1 MVKADIK
8 RNYYADLELPNDA
21 SVEDIKKAYRK
32 LALKYHPDRNPGKE
46 SEIVPK
52 FQAIQA
58 AHEILHDPV
67 SKTRYDTDRRKAGLG
82 GGAFTKPN
90 VPPRST
96 GTNPMY
102 QTTSNFPPPP
112 RRTPN
117 PTASWRSTTS
127 GASGA
132 DRFTNF
138 PKPAPTSKKNPAD
151 PANVFNAW
159 QNMKSQTSG
168 AAPPPP
174 PRTSPKRPVPNPPP
188 RRDTR
193 FPTEEDIRAGMNYRE
208 APPKPAT
215 GFGGFRSAWAEYN
228 SAGGSKAGA
237 STSSGTPRKGG
248 FDPTSTGDERQ
259 AGSTANY
266 SSSRRRSADPP
277 YYPTPPPRSAS
288 QKNYSH
294 VPSED
299 ARTRTAYSGEDARRT
314 ASTPHVPMASEGA
327 STFRRSTRKAG
338 TGTARKPF
346 VVYSSSDD
354 SETEDDSASTTPDTA
369 QKNPQSTTTDQPADP
384 FSRSFTR
391 PKKTPNPPSRQ
402 FRNGVPYKAPGE
414 AGASSNSGPDAA
426 ASAGEKDKPTMY
438 AHHFSTPPS
447 TKQEKMPSPVYPFG
461 RTYQHNKS
469 PDSIPRWAVP
479 SSVPPV
485 KRSHSAAQRAW
496 IDLTDNEPSGKVEK
510 SQPTFHERPPDVSKS
525 DDPIDLTADDIPEPQ
540 SPYKKTCFTID
551 DATGLYRLNNRSCH
565 QSDADFFCNRFTIPI
580 NADTFRPNMAKSRSE
595 DSINTSF
602 VPEQWAGDFTS
613 NNVFAAA
620 QATNGSKSATPSRK
634 SSRAF
639 RQQSRAN
646 TFHET
651 STQSNPTESTPAQ
664 DTTVPS
670 PTPAPAKY
678 SPEEW
683 AKHFQDASWAF
694 DPNSLRTSS
703 PAKPESKT
711 NSRSNS
717 AAVRRGSRVANKIP
731 VNTPK
736 PATVADEAEENVPR
750 TQSPDEMDVD
760 DAPPASETA
769 APQPS
774 TTHEPRIYPVDTTQ
788 LRQNDTEANKR
799 ESGGF
804 NVKLDDLSAAV
815 DPQPSQGL
823 DGLADI
829 SSTLP
834 FTSKASTSIPTFTP
848 QTLVLPPLPRA
859 PSTPTKLTRASW
871 STYCTTFSI
880 YLDKF
885 HKYNTVV
892 VKHFSSRQDLAAKVV
907 KAGIRAL
914 EAVGEASTGEGFMSY
929 AQAVKEDDR
938 VREYWNVGCEKHA
951 EAVREFEAVRERVRV
966 LSEGAGL
973 PDH

>member
-58 AHEILHDPV
+58 AHEILHDPI
-67 SKTRYDTDRRKAGLG
+67 SKTRYDADRRKAGLG

-90 VPPRST
+90 VPPRSS

-102 QTTSNFPPPP
+102 QATSNFPPPP

-117 PTASWRSTTS
+117 PTASWRSTAS
-127 GASGA
+127 GSSGA

-151 PANVFNAW
+151 PSNVFNAW
-159 QNMKSQTSG
+159 QNMKSQTG
-168 AAPPPP
+168 TTPQPP
-174 PRTSPKRPVPNPPP
+174 PRPSPKRPVPNPPP

-193 FPTEEDIRAGMNYRE
+193 YPTEEDIRAGMNYR
-208 APPKPAT
+208 APPQPANNSNNNN
-215 GFGGFRSAWAEYN
+215 FGGFRSAWAEYN
-228 SAGGSKAGA
+228 EAGA
-237 STSSGTPRKGG
+237 SKPGASASSRTPKKGG
-248 FDPTSTGDERQ
+248 FDPSSTGDEGQ

-266 SSSRRRSADPP
+266 SSSRRKSADPP
-277 YYPTPPPRSAS
+277 YYPPPPPRATS
-288 QKNYSH
+288 QQTNPEAPFESYRSR
-294 VPSED
+294 PAD
-299 ARTRTAYSGEDARRT
+299 AFEETPRT
-314 ASTPHVPMASEGA
+314 ASNSHVPMASEGRPG
-327 STFRRSTRKAG
+327 FRQSTRKAG

-346 VVYSSSDD
+346 VVYSSSED

-369 QKNPQSTTTDQPADP
+369 QANPPPPAADQSADP
-384 FSRSFTR
+384 FGRSFTR

-402 FRNGVPYKAPGE
+402 FKNGVPHKAPGE
-414 AGASSNSGPDAA
+414 AGGSTNSGPDAA
-426 ASAGEKDKPTMY
+426 ADAGEKDKPT
-438 AHHFSTPPS
+438 
-447 TKQEKMPSPVYPFG
+447 
-461 RTYQHNKS
+461 
-469 PDSIPRWAVP
+469 I
-479 SSVPPV
+479 
-485 KRSHSAAQRAW
+485 
-496 IDLTDNEPSGKVEK
+496 
-510 SQPTFHERPPDVSKS
+510 
-525 DDPIDLTADDIPEPQ
+525 
-540 SPYKKTCFTID
+540 FTM
-551 DATGLYRLNNRSCH
+551 
-565 QSDADFFCNRFTIPI
+565 PI

-602 VPEQWAGDFTS
+602 VPSQWAGDFTS

-620 QATNGSKSATPSRK
+620 QTTTTGRKSATPSRK

-639 RQQSRAN
+639 RQQPRAN

-651 STQSNPTESTPAQ
+651 SQQNSSEAAQESA
-664 DTTVPS
+664 VPS
-670 PTPAPAKY
+670 PPPPPAKY

-694 DPNSLRTSS
+694 DPNVLGRSS
-703 PAKPESKT
+703 PGKSESKT
-711 NSRSNS
+711 TSRSNS
-717 AAVRRGSRVANKIP
+717 TAIRKGSRVANKIP

-736 PATVADEAEENVPR
+736 PATVADEEEEAAPR

-760 DAPPASETA
+760 DAPPAGPPA
-769 APQPS
+769 APQATS
-774 TTHEPRIYPVDTTQ
+774 AQEPRIYPVDTTQ
-788 LRQNDTEANKR
+788 LRQNDASSTSKR
-799 ESGGF
+799 ESNGF
-804 NVKLDDLSAAV
+804 NVRLDDLSAAV
-815 DPQPSQGL
+815 DLKPSEGL

-834 FTSKASTSIPTFTP
+834 FTSKAANTIPTKTFTP
-848 QTLVLPPLPRA
+848 QNLVLPTLPRA
-859 PSTPTKLTRASW
+859 PSTPTKLTRSSW
-871 STYCTTFSI
+871 STYCTTFSV

-885 HKYNTVV
+885 EKFNSALLS
-892 VKHFSSRQDLAAKVV
+892 HFTTRQERAAKLV
-907 KAGIRAL
+907 KAGIKAL

-929 AQAVKEDDR
+929 AQAVKEDER
-938 VREYWNVGCEKHA
+938 VREHWSVGCEKHV
-951 EAVREFEAVRERVRV
+951 EAVKEFEAVRERVRV

-973 PDH
+973 SEI

>member
-8 RNYYADLELPNDA
+8 RNYYADLELPSDA

-67 SKTRYDTDRRKAGLG
+67 SKTRYDADRRKAGLG

-138 PKPAPTSKKNPAD
+138 PKPAPTSKKNPTD
-151 PANVFNAW
+151 SANVFNAW
-159 QNMKSQTSG
+159 QNMKSQASG
-168 AAPPPP
+168 AAPQPP

-208 APPKPAT
+208 PPPRPAT
-215 GFGGFRSAWAEYN
+215 GTGYGGFRSAWAEYN

-237 STSSGTPRKGG
+237 SASSSTPRKGG

-266 SSSRRRSADPP
+266 SSSRRKSADPP
-277 YYPTPPPRSAS
+277 YYPPPPPRSAS
-288 QKNYSH
+288 QTNYSDG
-294 VPSED
+294 PSE
-299 ARTRTAYSGEDARRT
+299 EARRT

-327 STFRRSTRKAG
+327 SAFRRSTRKAG

-369 QKNPQSTTTDQPADP
+369 QKNPRSTTTGQPADP
-384 FSRSFTR
+384 FTRSFTR

-402 FRNGVPYKAPGE
+402 FKNGVPYKAPGE
-414 AGASSNSGPDAA
+414 SGTSSNSGPDAA
-426 ASAGEKDKPTMY
+426 TNAGEKDKPTMY
-438 AHHFSTPPS
+438 VNHFSTPPS
-447 TKQEKMPSPVYPFG
+447 KKQEKMPSPVYPFG
-461 RTYQHNKS
+461 RIYQHNKS

-496 IDLTDNEPSGKVEK
+496 IDLTDNGPSDHVGK
-510 SQPTFHERPPDVSKS
+510 SQPTFHERPLDVSKS
-525 DDPIDLTADDIPEPQ
+525 DDPIDLTTDDTPEPQ
-540 SPYKKTCFTID
+540 SPYKKTCFTKD
-551 DATGLYRLNNRSCH
+551 DATDLYRLDNRSLH
-565 QSDADFFCNRFTIPI
+565 QPDADFFCNRFTIPI

-620 QATNGSKSATPSRK
+620 QATTGRKSATPSRK

-651 STQSNPTESTPAQ
+651 STQSTYTESAPAQ

-670 PTPAPAKY
+670 PPPPPAKY

-694 DPNSLRTSS
+694 DPNSLRTAS
-703 PAKPESKT
+703 PGKPESKT
-711 NSRSNS
+711 TSRSNS
-717 AAVRRGSRVANKIP
+717 AAVRKGSRVANKIP

-736 PATVADEAEENVPR
+736 PATVADEAEENAPR

-760 DAPPASETA
+760 DAPPANETA

-774 TTHEPRIYPVDTTQ
+774 TTQEPRIYPVDTTQ
-788 LRQNDTEANKR
+788 LRQDDTKANKR
-799 ESGGF
+799 ESEGF

-848 QTLVLPPLPRA
+848 QNLVLPPLPRA

-885 HKYNTVV
+885 HKYNSVV
-892 VKHFSSRQDLAAKVV
+892 VTHFAKRQDLAAKVV

-914 EAVGEASTGEGFMSY
+914 EAVGEASNGEGFMSY
-929 AQAVKEDDR
+929 AQAVKEDER

-973 PDH
+973 PDN

>member
-58 AHEILHDPV
+58 AHEILHDPI
-67 SKTRYDTDRRKAGLG
+67 SKTRYDADRRKAGLG

-90 VPPRST
+90 VPPRSS

-102 QTTSNFPPPP
+102 QATSNFPPPP

-117 PTASWRSTTS
+117 PTASWRSTAS
-127 GASGA
+127 GSSGA

-151 PANVFNAW
+151 PSNVFNAW
-159 QNMKSQTSG
+159 QNMKSQTG
-168 AAPPPP
+168 TTPQPP
-174 PRTSPKRPVPNPPP
+174 PRPSPKRPVPNPPP

-193 FPTEEDIRAGMNYRE
+193 YPTEEDIRAGMNYR
-208 APPKPAT
+208 APPQPANNSNNNS
-215 GFGGFRSAWAEYN
+215 FGGFRSAWAEYN
-228 SAGGSKAGA
+228 EAGA
-237 STSSGTPRKGG
+237 SKPGASASSRTPRKGG
-248 FDPTSTGDERQ
+248 FDPSSTGDEGQ

-266 SSSRRRSADPP
+266 SSSRRKSADPP
-277 YYPTPPPRSAS
+277 YYPPPPPRATS
-288 QKNYSH
+288 QQTNPEAPFESYRSR
-294 VPSED
+294 PAD
-299 ARTRTAYSGEDARRT
+299 AFEETPRT
-314 ASTPHVPMASEGA
+314 ASNSHVPMASEGRPG
-327 STFRRSTRKAG
+327 FRQSTRKAG

-346 VVYSSSDD
+346 VVYSSSED

-369 QKNPQSTTTDQPADP
+369 QANPPPPAADQSADP
-384 FSRSFTR
+384 FGRSFTR

-402 FRNGVPYKAPGE
+402 FKNGVPHKAPGE
-414 AGASSNSGPDAA
+414 AGGSTNSGPDAA
-426 ASAGEKDKPTMY
+426 ANAGEKDKPTMY
-438 AHHFSTPPS
+438 ANHFSTPP
-447 TKQEKMPSPVYPFG
+447 KQQEKMPSPVYPFG
-461 RTYQHNKS
+461 TSYQHTKS
-469 PDSIPRWAVP
+469 PDHIPRWAFP
-479 SSVPPV
+479 STVPPV
-485 KRSHSAAQRAW
+485 KRTHSAAQRAW
-496 IDLTDNEPSGKVEK
+496 VDLTDTPSSTNVGQSQPTSPDRPTYIPDPDDLIDLTKDENPAL
-510 SQPTFHERPPDVSKS
+510 QPQH
-525 DDPIDLTADDIPEPQ
+525 
-540 SPYKKTCFTID
+540 KKTCFTKD
-551 DATGLYRLNNRSCH
+551 DLTGL
-565 QSDADFFCNRFTIPI
+565 FTMPI

-602 VPEQWAGDFTS
+602 VPSQWAGDFTS

-620 QATNGSKSATPSRK
+620 QTTTTGRKSATPSRK

-639 RQQSRAN
+639 RQQLRAN

-651 STQSNPTESTPAQ
+651 SQQNSSEAAQESA
-664 DTTVPS
+664 VPS
-670 PTPAPAKY
+670 PPPPPAKY

-694 DPNSLRTSS
+694 DPNVLGRSS
-703 PAKPESKT
+703 PGKSESKT
-711 NSRSNS
+711 TSRSNS
-717 AAVRRGSRVANKIP
+717 TAIRKGSRVANKIP

-736 PATVADEAEENVPR
+736 PATVADEEEEAAPR

-760 DAPPASETA
+760 DAPPAGPPA
-769 APQPS
+769 APQATS
-774 TTHEPRIYPVDTTQ
+774 AQEPRIYPVDTTQ
-788 LRQNDTEANKR
+788 LRQNDASSTSKR
-799 ESGGF
+799 ESNGF
-804 NVKLDDLSAAV
+804 NVRLDDLSAAV
-815 DPQPSQGL
+815 DPKPSEGL

-834 FTSKASTSIPTFTP
+834 FTSKAANTIPTKTFTP
-848 QTLVLPPLPRA
+848 QNLVLPTLPRA
-859 PSTPTKLTRASW
+859 PSTPTKLTRSSW
-871 STYCTTFSI
+871 STYCTTFSV

-885 HKYNTVV
+885 EKFNSALLS
-892 VKHFSSRQDLAAKVV
+892 HFTTRQERAAKLV
-907 KAGIRAL
+907 KAGIKAL

-929 AQAVKEDDR
+929 AQAVKEDER
-938 VREYWNVGCEKHA
+938 VREHWSVGCEKHV
-951 EAVREFEAVRERVRV
+951 EAVKEFEAVRERVRV

-973 PDH
+973 SEI

>member
-8 RNYYADLELPNDA
+8 RNYYADLELPSDA

-67 SKTRYDTDRRKAGLG
+67 SKTRYDADRRKAGLG

-138 PKPAPTSKKNPAD
+138 PKPAPTSKKNPTD
-151 PANVFNAW
+151 SANVFNAW
-159 QNMKSQTSG
+159 QNMKSQASG
-168 AAPPPP
+168 AAPQPP

-208 APPKPAT
+208 PPPRPAT
-215 GFGGFRSAWAEYN
+215 GTGYGGFRSAWAEYN

-237 STSSGTPRKGG
+237 SASSSTPRKGG

-266 SSSRRRSADPP
+266 SSSRRKSADPP
-277 YYPTPPPRSAS
+277 YYPPPPPRSAS
-288 QKNYSH
+288 QTNYSDG
-294 VPSED
+294 PSE
-299 ARTRTAYSGEDARRT
+299 EARRT

-327 STFRRSTRKAG
+327 SAFRRSTRKAG

-369 QKNPQSTTTDQPADP
+369 QKNPRSTTTGQPADP
-384 FSRSFTR
+384 FTRSFTR

-402 FRNGVPYKAPGE
+402 FKNGVPYKAPGE
-414 AGASSNSGPDAA
+414 SGTSSNSGPDAA
-426 ASAGEKDKPTMY
+426 TNAGEKDKPT
-438 AHHFSTPPS
+438 
-447 TKQEKMPSPVYPFG
+447 
-461 RTYQHNKS
+461 
-469 PDSIPRWAVP
+469 I
-479 SSVPPV
+479 
-485 KRSHSAAQRAW
+485 
-496 IDLTDNEPSGKVEK
+496 
-510 SQPTFHERPPDVSKS
+510 
-525 DDPIDLTADDIPEPQ
+525 
-540 SPYKKTCFTID
+540 
-551 DATGLYRLNNRSCH
+551 
-565 QSDADFFCNRFTIPI
+565 FTIPI

-620 QATNGSKSATPSRK
+620 QATTGRKSATPSRK

-651 STQSNPTESTPAQ
+651 STQSTYTESAPAQ

-670 PTPAPAKY
+670 PPPPPAKY

-694 DPNSLRTSS
+694 DPNSLRTAS
-703 PAKPESKT
+703 PGKPESKT
-711 NSRSNS
+711 TSRSNS
-717 AAVRRGSRVANKIP
+717 AAVRKGSRVANKIP

-736 PATVADEAEENVPR
+736 PATVADEAEENAPR

-760 DAPPASETA
+760 DAPPANETA

-774 TTHEPRIYPVDTTQ
+774 TTQEPRIYPVDTTQ
-788 LRQNDTEANKR
+788 LRQDDTKANKR
-799 ESGGF
+799 ESEGF

-848 QTLVLPPLPRA
+848 QNLVLPPLPRA

-885 HKYNTVV
+885 HKYNSVV
-892 VKHFSSRQDLAAKVV
+892 VTHFAKRQDLAAKVV
-907 KAGIRAL
+907 RAGIRAL

-929 AQAVKEDDR
+929 AQAIKEDER

-973 PDH
+973 PDN

>member
-32 LALKYHPDRNPGKE
+32 LE

-67 SKTRYDTDRRKAGLG
+67 SKTRYDADRRKAGLG

-102 QTTSNFPPPP
+102 QATSNFPPPP
-112 RRTPN
+112 RRTPA
-117 PTASWRSTTS
+117 PTSTWRSTAS

-138 PKPAPTSKKNPAD
+138 PRPAPTSKKNPAD

-159 QNMKSQTSG
+159 QNMKPQTPG
-168 AAPPPP
+168 TAPQPP
-174 PRTSPKRPVPNPPP
+174 PRASPKRPVPRPPP
-188 RRDTR
+188 RQDTR
-193 FPTEEDIRAGMNYRE
+193 YPTEEDIRAGMNYRE
-208 APPKPAT
+208 APPKPANAYD
-215 GFGGFRSAWAEYN
+215 GFRSARSAWAEYN
-228 SAGGSKAGA
+228 SAGTSKADA
-237 STSSGTPRKGG
+237 SASSSIPRKGGG

-259 AGSTANY
+259 AGNTANY
-266 SSSRRRSADPP
+266 SSSRRKSADPP
-277 YYPTPPPRSAS
+277 YYPPPPPRSAS
-288 QKNYSH
+288 QRDYSD
-294 VPSED
+294 VPAED
-299 ARTRTAYSGEDARRT
+299 ARTRAAYSGEDARRT
-314 ASTPHVPMASEGA
+314 ASTPHVPMASDGA
-327 STFRRSTRKAG
+327 SQFRRSTRKAG

-369 QKNPQSTTTDQPADP
+369 QKKSQSATTDQPADP

-402 FRNGVPYKAPGE
+402 FKFPYKAPGE
-414 AGASSNSGPDAA
+414 ASGSSNTGPDAA
-426 ASAGEKDKPTMY
+426 ADAGEKDKPTMY
-438 AHHFSTPPS
+438 ANHFSTPPS
-447 TKQEKMPSPVYPFG
+447 NKQEKMPSPVYPFG
-461 RTYQHNKS
+461 RTYQQNKS

-496 IDLTDNEPSGKVEK
+496 IDLTNTETSANAGK
-510 SQPTFHERPPDVSKS
+510 SQPNSRRRPPQMPLF
-525 DDPIDLTADDIPEPQ
+525 DDLVDLTADDTPELQ
-540 SPYKKTCFTID
+540 SPYKKTCFTKD
-551 DATGLYRLNNRSCH
+551 DATGL
-565 QSDADFFCNRFTIPI
+565 FTIPI

-620 QATNGSKSATPSRK
+620 QATAGRKSATPSRK

-639 RQQSRAN
+639 RQQSRTN
-646 TFHET
+646 TFSEHT
-651 STQSNPTESTPAQ
+651 TQQNQAEATQDPTM
-664 DTTVPS
+664 PS
-670 PTPAPAKY
+670 PPPPPAKY

-683 AKHFQDASWAF
+683 AKHFQDATWAF
-694 DPNSLRTSS
+694 DPNTLRTSS
-703 PAKPESKT
+703 PGKPESRT
-711 NSRSNS
+711 TSRSNS
-717 AAVRRGSRVANKIP
+717 AAVRKGSRVANKIP

-736 PATVADEAEENVPR
+736 PATVTDETEESVPR
-750 TQSPDEMDVD
+750 THSPDEMDVD
-760 DAPPASETA
+760 DAPPANTP
-769 APQPS
+769 APTQ
-774 TTHEPRIYPVDTTQ
+774 TTSVQEPRIYPVDTNN
-788 LRQNDTEANKR
+788 LRRNDTESNKR
-799 ESGGF
+799 ESSGF
-804 NVKLDDLSAAV
+804 NVKLDDLGAAV
-815 DPQPSQGL
+815 DAPPSQGL

-834 FTSKASTSIPTFTP
+834 FTSKASTTIPTFTP
-848 QTLVLPPLPRA
+848 QNLVLPPLPRA

-871 STYCTTFSI
+871 STYCTTFSV

-885 HKYNTVV
+885 NKYNAVIV
-892 VKHFSSRQDLAAKVV
+892 AHFSSRQDLAAKVV

-929 AQAVKEDDR
+929 AQAVKEDER
-938 VREYWNVGCEKHA
+938 VREHWNVGCERHA
-951 EAVREFEAVRERVRV
+951 DAVKEFEAVRERVRV
-966 LSEGAGL
+966 LSQGAGL
-973 PDH
+973 PEN

>member
-1 MVKADIK
+1 
-8 RNYYADLELPNDA
+8 
-21 SVEDIKKAYRK
+21 
-32 LALKYHPDRNPGKE
+32 
-46 SEIVPK
+46 
-52 FQAIQA
+52 
-58 AHEILHDPV
+58 
-67 SKTRYDTDRRKAGLG
+67 
-82 GGAFTKPN
+82 
-90 VPPRST
+90 
-96 GTNPMY
+96 
-102 QTTSNFPPPP
+102 
-112 RRTPN
+112 
-117 PTASWRSTTS
+117 
-127 GASGA
+127 
-132 DRFTNF
+132 
-138 PKPAPTSKKNPAD
+138 
-151 PANVFNAW
+151 
-159 QNMKSQTSG
+159 
-168 AAPPPP
+168 
-174 PRTSPKRPVPNPPP
+174 
-188 RRDTR
+188 
-193 FPTEEDIRAGMNYRE
+193 MNYRE

-215 GFGGFRSAWAEYN
+215 GYSGFRSAWAEYN
-228 SAGGSKAGA
+228 SPGASKAGA

-277 YYPTPPPRSAS
+277 YYPPPPPRSAS
-288 QKNYSH
+288 QKNYSDT
-294 VPSED
+294 PSED

-327 STFRRSTRKAG
+327 SSFRRSTRKAG

-346 VVYSSSDD
+346 VVYSSSED

-369 QKNPQSTTTDQPADP
+369 QKNSSTTTDQPADP

-402 FRNGVPYKAPGE
+402 FKNGVPFKAPGE
-414 AGASSNSGPDAA
+414 AGASSKFGPDAA
-426 ASAGEKDKPTMY
+426 TTASEDKPTMY
-438 AHHFSTPPS
+438 ANHFSIPSRPS

-461 RTYQHNKS
+461 RIYQHNKS

-485 KRSHSAAQRAW
+485 KRTHSAAQRAW
-496 IDLTDNEPSGKVEK
+496 VDLTDTEPSVNVGK
-510 SQPTFHERPPDVSKS
+510 SQPSSHERLPYESKS
-525 DDPIDLTADDIPEPQ
+525 DDPIDLTSDDVPALQ
-540 SPYKKTCFTID
+540 SLYKKTCFTTD
-551 DATGLYRLNNRSCH
+551 DATGLYRLRTYSLH

-620 QATNGSKSATPSRK
+620 QATTGRKSATPSRK

-651 STQSNPTESTPAQ
+651 STQPNRTESVPAQ

-670 PTPAPAKY
+670 PPPAPAKY

-703 PAKPESKT
+703 PGKPESKT
-711 NSRSNS
+711 TSRSNS
-717 AAVRRGSRVANKIP
+717 AAVRKGSRVANKIP

-736 PATVADEAEENVPR
+736 PATVADEAEENITR

-760 DAPPASETA
+760 DAPPANETTA
-769 APQPS
+769 SQPS
-774 TTHEPRIYPVDTTQ
+774 TAQEPRIYPVDTAQ
-788 LRQNDTEANKR
+788 LRQHDTEANKR
-799 ESGGF
+799 ESSGF
-804 NVKLDDLSAAV
+804 NVKLDDLGAAV

-848 QTLVLPPLPRA
+848 QNLVIPPLPRA
-859 PSTPTKLTRASW
+859 PPTPTKLSRASW

-885 HKYNTVV
+885 NKYNSVV
-892 VKHFSSRQDLAAKVV
+892 VNHFSHRQDLAAKVV
-907 KAGIRAL
+907 KAGIKAL

-929 AQAVKEDDR
+929 VQAVKEDER
-938 VREYWNVGCEKHA
+938 VREHWNVGCEKHG
-951 EAVREFEAVRERVRV
+951 EAIREFEAVRERVRV

-973 PDH
+973 PDN

>member
-1 MVKADIK
+1 
-8 RNYYADLELPNDA
+8 
-21 SVEDIKKAYRK
+21 
-32 LALKYHPDRNPGKE
+32 
-46 SEIVPK
+46 
-52 FQAIQA
+52 
-58 AHEILHDPV
+58 
-67 SKTRYDTDRRKAGLG
+67 
-82 GGAFTKPN
+82 
-90 VPPRST
+90 
-96 GTNPMY
+96 
-102 QTTSNFPPPP
+102 
-112 RRTPN
+112 
-117 PTASWRSTTS
+117 
-127 GASGA
+127 
-132 DRFTNF
+132 
-138 PKPAPTSKKNPAD
+138 
-151 PANVFNAW
+151 
-159 QNMKSQTSG
+159 
-168 AAPPPP
+168 
-174 PRTSPKRPVPNPPP
+174 
-188 RRDTR
+188 
-193 FPTEEDIRAGMNYRE
+193 
-208 APPKPAT
+208 
-215 GFGGFRSAWAEYN
+215 
-228 SAGGSKAGA
+228 
-237 STSSGTPRKGG
+237 
-248 FDPTSTGDERQ
+248 
-259 AGSTANY
+259 
-266 SSSRRRSADPP
+266 
-277 YYPTPPPRSAS
+277 
-288 QKNYSH
+288 
-294 VPSED
+294 
-299 ARTRTAYSGEDARRT
+299 
-314 ASTPHVPMASEGA
+314 
-327 STFRRSTRKAG
+327 
-338 TGTARKPF
+338 
-346 VVYSSSDD
+346 
-354 SETEDDSASTTPDTA
+354 
-369 QKNPQSTTTDQPADP
+369 
-384 FSRSFTR
+384 
-391 PKKTPNPPSRQ
+391 
-402 FRNGVPYKAPGE
+402 
-414 AGASSNSGPDAA
+414 
-426 ASAGEKDKPTMY
+426 
-438 AHHFSTPPS
+438 
-447 TKQEKMPSPVYPFG
+447 
-461 RTYQHNKS
+461 
-469 PDSIPRWAVP
+469 
-479 SSVPPV
+479 
-485 KRSHSAAQRAW
+485 AQRAW
-496 IDLTDNEPSGKVEK
+496 IDLTDNEPSARVEK

-620 QATNGSKSATPSRK
+620 QATTGRKSATPSRK

-651 STQSNPTESTPAQ
+651 STQSNHTESTSAQ

-711 NSRSNS
+711 TSRSNS
-717 AAVRRGSRVANKIP
+717 AAVRKGSRVANKIP

-736 PATVADEAEENVPR
+736 PATVADEAEENVLR

-760 DAPPASETA
+760 DAPPASEPA
-769 APQPS
+769 APPAS
-774 TTHEPRIYPVDTTQ
+774 TTQEPRIYPVATTQ

-799 ESGGF
+799 ESEGF

-823 DGLADI
+823 NGLADI

-848 QTLVLPPLPRA
+848 QNLVLPPLPRA
-859 PSTPTKLTRASW
+859 PATPTKLTRASW

-885 HKYNTVV
+885 HKYNSVV

-929 AQAVKEDDR
+929 AQAVKEDER
-938 VREYWNVGCEKHA
+938 VREYWNVGCEKHG

-973 PDH
+973 PDN

>member
-67 SKTRYDTDRRKAGLG
+67 SKTRYDADRRKAGLG

-102 QTTSNFPPPP
+102 QATSNFPPPP
-112 RRTPN
+112 RRTPA
-117 PTASWRSTTS
+117 PTSTWRSTAS

-138 PKPAPTSKKNPAD
+138 PRPAPTSKKNPAD

-159 QNMKSQTSG
+159 QNMKPQTPG
-168 AAPPPP
+168 AAPQPP
-174 PRTSPKRPVPNPPP
+174 PRASPKRPVPRPPP
-188 RRDTR
+188 RQDTR
-193 FPTEEDIRAGMNYRE
+193 YPTEEDIRAGMNYRE
-208 APPKPAT
+208 APPKPANAYE
-215 GFGGFRSAWAEYN
+215 GFRSARSAWAEYN
-228 SAGGSKAGA
+228 NAGTSKASA
-237 STSSGTPRKGG
+237 STSSSTPRKGGG

-266 SSSRRRSADPP
+266 SSSRRKSADPP
-277 YYPTPPPRSAS
+277 YYPPPPPRSAS
-288 QKNYSH
+288 QRDYSD
-294 VPSED
+294 VPAED

-327 STFRRSTRKAG
+327 SQFRRSTRKAG

-354 SETEDDSASTTPDTA
+354 SETEDDSASNTPDTA
-369 QKNPQSTTTDQPADP
+369 QKNPKSTTTADP

-402 FRNGVPYKAPGE
+402 FKNGVPYKAPGE
-414 AGASSNSGPDAA
+414 ASGSSNTGPDAA
-426 ASAGEKDKPTMY
+426 ADAGEKDKPTMY
-438 AHHFSTPPS
+438 ANHFSTPPS
-447 TKQEKMPSPVYPFG
+447 NKQEKMPSPIYPFG
-461 RTYQHNKS
+461 RTYQQNKS

-496 IDLTDNEPSGKVEK
+496 IDLTNIELSANAGK
-510 SQPTFHERPPDVSKS
+510 SQPTSRRRPPRMPLS
-525 DDPIDLTADDIPEPQ
+525 DELVDLTTDDTPELQ
-540 SPYKKTCFTID
+540 SPYKKTCFTKA
-551 DATGLYRLNNRSCH
+551 DATGLYCFDDRSLH
-565 QSDADFFCNRFTIPI
+565 QSDADFLFDRFTMPI

-620 QATNGSKSATPSRK
+620 QATAGRKSATPSRK

-639 RQQSRAN
+639 RQQSRTN
-646 TFHET
+646 TFSEP
-651 STQSNPTESTPAQ
+651 STQQTQAEFAQ
-664 DTTVPS
+664 DPTVPS
-670 PTPAPAKY
+670 PPPAPAKY

-683 AKHFQDASWAF
+683 AKHFQDATWAF
-694 DPNSLRTSS
+694 DPNTLRTSS
-703 PAKPESKT
+703 PGKPESRT
-711 NSRSNS
+711 TSRSNS
-717 AAVRRGSRVANKIP
+717 AAVRKGSRVANKIP
-731 VNTPK
+731 VTTPK

-760 DAPPASETA
+760 DAPPASATTSA
-769 APQPS
+769 QPS
-774 TTHEPRIYPVDTTQ
+774 TTQEPRIYPVDTTN
-788 LRQNDTEANKR
+788 LRQTDTEANKR
-799 ESGGF
+799 ESDGF
-804 NVKLDDLSAAV
+804 NVKLDDLNAAV
-815 DPQPSQGL
+815 DAPPSQGL
-823 DGLADI
+823 DGLADM

-834 FTSKASTSIPTFTP
+834 FTSKASTTIPTFTP
-848 QTLVLPPLPRA
+848 QNLVLPSLPRA
-859 PSTPTKLTRASW
+859 PPTPTKLTRAAW

-885 HKYNTVV
+885 NKYNAAIVS
-892 VKHFSSRQDLAAKVV
+892 HFSSRQELAAKLV
-907 KAGIRAL
+907 KGGIRAL
-914 EAVGEASTGEGFMSY
+914 EAVGEASNGEGFMSY
-929 AQAVKEDDR
+929 AQAVKEDER
-938 VREYWNVGCEKHA
+938 VREHWNVGCEKHA
-951 EAVREFEAVRERVRV
+951 DAVKEFEAVRERVRV
-966 LSEGAGL
+966 LSAGAGL
-973 PDH
+973 PET